1 VNVITKMSQPNR
13 FLLGCSSR
21 CDPIHGVD
29 TALFLELLDISL
41 GIPKLLKILTINDAA
56 VGQIEQPSLLIPL
69 IPAWN
74 VVAPN

>member
-1 VNVITKMSQPNR
+1 
-13 FLLGCSSR
+13 
-21 CDPIHGVD
+21 
-29 TALFLELLDISL
+29 LELLDISL
-41 GIPKLLKILTINDAA
+41 GIPKLLKILTINDAT